1 MADCSLSNV
10 AKICQKTCGSCWSF
24 ILQLA
29 LWIYIGPN
37 ADRQN
42 VQRNIGAHFFEYLL
56 LNYLSYLFINILYN
70 RLNCDDGEINQ
81 RNVFLSF
88 LANHDFCCQ
97 KILLIVF

>member
-1 MADCSLSNV
+1 MMNRLIAKQVDSIYIADGSRSELNSVNTSCKDEKVWCKMADCSLSNV

-42 VQRNIGAHFFEYLL
+42 VQRNIGAHFFEYF
-56 LNYLSYLFINILYN
+56 ST
-70 RLNCDDGEINQ
+70 Q
-81 RNVFLSF
+81 LSF
-88 LANHDFCCQ
+88 LFVH
-97 KILLIVF
+97 